1 MFVLYCVC
9 RVGGS
14 IPPVSF
20 CARALPRLMCVWPPF
35 LVVWICIVVLVLVI
49 SSFDL
54 RKFLHIYYLW
64 GSPVPFWGPAH
75 QGLILVVFWG
85 CLSCF
90 GPRLSGLNPVGGFFS
105 VFSFFFIMPRRFP
118 CSVSIDVKEFA
129 GLGKTRPEIVSVII
143 NSFHPIK
150 PIVAI
155 QFLGYDAKVTFESEA
170 HKHDVMTN
178 EYVSIEG
185 IECSVRGG
193 GWP

>member
-1 MFVLYCVC
+1 M
-9 RVGGS
+9 
-14 IPPVSF
+14 
-20 CARALPRLMCVWPPF
+20 
-35 LVVWICIVVLVLVI
+35 VLVLVI

-85 CLSCF
+85 CPSCF
-90 GPRLSGLNPVGGFFS
+90 GPRPSGLNPVGGFFC
-105 VFSFFFIMPRRFP
+105 VFSFSFIMPRRFP

-129 GLGKTRPEIVSVII
+129 DLGKTCPEIVLAII
-143 NSFHPIK
+143 NLFHPIK

-170 HKHDVMTN
+170 HKREVITN

-193 GWP
+193 GPRPQNVLVSNFPYEIPLAIVREALSSFGEVESAHFRHWTHA